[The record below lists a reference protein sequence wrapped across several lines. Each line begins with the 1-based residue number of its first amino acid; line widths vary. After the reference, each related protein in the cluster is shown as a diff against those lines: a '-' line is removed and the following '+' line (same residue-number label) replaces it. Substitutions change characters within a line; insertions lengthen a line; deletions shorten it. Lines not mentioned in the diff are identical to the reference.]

1 VTGIETLHESS
12 GTLHW
17 SVAFK
22 DLASPALV
30 VFADPY
36 GRGGGQGG
44 GFVLRPAYGRS
55 KKAFTATQGST
66 LSTLLSKIVSSAPS
80 VRARPTSGFASEFVE
95 LSKVHTGEQYKG
107 R

>member
-1 VTGIETLHESS
+1 MRVTVTGIETLHESS
-12 GTLHW
+12 STLHW

-66 LSTLLSKIVSSAPS
+66 LSNLISKIVRCLCPATFFCETDKSCW
-80 VRARPTSGFASEFVE
+80 
-95 LSKVHTGEQYKG
+95 
-107 R
+107 